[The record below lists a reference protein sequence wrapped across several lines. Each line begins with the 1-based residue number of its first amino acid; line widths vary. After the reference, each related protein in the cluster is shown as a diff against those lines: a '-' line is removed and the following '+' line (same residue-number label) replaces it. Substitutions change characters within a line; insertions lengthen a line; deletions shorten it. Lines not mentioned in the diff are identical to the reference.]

1 MRLAFF
7 GGHSTSSAVVGGVT
21 GGSGVSISGAGGSS
35 PVSKPSASS
44 CGVYIVCQDNSL
56 AS

>member
-21 GGSGVSISGAGGSS
+21 GASGVSISGAGGS

-44 CGVYIVCQDNSL
+44 CC
-56 AS
+56 